1 MAKVRTVSNLV
12 PSSKNPAAAWN
23 VLRLIGRT
31 ECMGWHSASPAGSS
45 RTVDDLRD
53 VLVWLGERRVAASSV
68 AVFDAGDVEGAVE
81 LALEGT
87 EHSPMPDNEW
97 PHMRETLGD
106 DVLASLLR
114 ISTSSLR
121 RYASGERSA
130 PEVIAGR
137 LHALA
142 LVVVDLTGAYNDFG
156 IRRWFVRP
164 RTALEGMS
172 PSSLLSDDWEPEG
185 PEIAKVRYLA
195 AELVGAGA
203 S

>member
-1 MAKVRTVSNLV
+1 MAKVRTVSNSV
-12 PSSKNPAAAWN
+12 PFSKNPAAAWK

-53 VLVWLGERRVAASSV
+53 VLLWLGERRVAASSV
-68 AVFDAGDVEGAVE
+68 AVFDAGDVEGAVA

-87 EHSPMPDNEW
+87 EHSPMPDDEW
-97 PHMRETLGD
+97 PHVRETLGD

-142 LVVVDLTGAYNDFG
+142 LVVVDLAGAYNDFG
-156 IRRWFVRP
+156 IRGWFARP
-164 RTALEGMS
+164 RTALDGES
-172 PSSLLSDDWEPEG
+172 PAALLSGDWEPESA
-185 PEIAKVRYLA
+185 EIAKVRHLA